1 MINISQL
8 NEVQILAFG
17 LILLRM
23 SAFVFS
29 SAIFSSPTISVAV
42 KVLFSV
48 VLSILVFKP
57 IVSNEVI
64 ARISA
69 NENQLII
76 MSACELLIGLV
87 LGFFTRIFF
96 FALSMAGEIVSISTG
111 LGQAQIFNPMLGSM
125 GNAIEQF
132 YVTVGTLLFFA
143 LNGHHMMIQGLVQSF
158 TTSQL
163 AMSQFNVQSFAEVV
177 MKTQEFFVLGI
188 KISAPLLISMV
199 IVQVGIA
206 LLSRAVPQINVLVT
220 SVSVATLLGFAIIFI
235 SLPLLV
241 MQMSGLL
248 DFTTVEFFKFMK
260 TI

>member
-8 NEVQILAFG
+8 NEIQILAFG

-42 KVLFSV
+42 KVLFSL

-57 IVSNEVI
+57 IVSSEVI

-76 MSACELLIGLV
+76 MSACELLIGIV

-96 FALSMAGEIVSISTG
+96 FSLSMAGEIVSISTG

-125 GNAIEQF
+125 GNAMEQF
-132 YVTVGTLLFFA
+132 YVTIGTLLFFA

-188 KISAPLLISMV
+188 KISAPVLISMV

-220 SVSVATLLGFAIIFI
+220 SVSVATLLGFTIIFI

>member
-8 NEVQILAFG
+8 NEIQILAFG

-29 SAIFSSPTISVAV
+29 SAIFSSPAVSVIV

-48 VLSILVFKP
+48 VLSILVFTP
-57 IVSNEVI
+57 VASNEAI
-64 ARISA
+64 LRISN

-76 MSACELLIGLV
+76 MSCCEIIIGLV

-96 FALSMAGEIVSISTG
+96 FALTMAGEIVSIATG
-111 LGQAQIFNPMLGSM
+111 LGQAQMFNPMLGTM
-125 GNAIEQF
+125 GNAMEQF
-132 YVTVGTLLFFA
+132 YVTIGTLLFFS

-158 TTSQL
+158 SFAELAQL
-163 AMSQFNVQSFAEVV
+163 QINVQSFAEVV
-177 MKTQEFFVLGI
+177 MKAQEFFILGI
-188 KISAPLLISMV
+188 KISAPVLISMV
-199 IVQVGIA
+199 IVQVGVA

-220 SVSVATLLGFAIIFI
+220 SVSVSTLLGFAIIFI

-248 DFTTVEFFKFMK
+248 DFTTIEFFKFMK
-260 TI
+260 TL

>member
-8 NEVQILAFG
+8 NEIQVLAFG

-29 SAIFSSPTISVAV
+29 SAIFSSPTISVIV

-48 VLSILVFKP
+48 VLSMLVFKS
-57 IVSNEVI
+57 VTSNEVI

-69 NENQLII
+69 NESQLII

-96 FALSMAGEIVSISTG
+96 FALSMAGEVVSISTG
-111 LGQAQIFNPMLGSM
+111 LGQAQIFNPMIGSM
-125 GNAIEQF
+125 GNAMEQL
-132 YVTVGTLLFFA
+132 YVTLGTLLFFA

-158 TTSQL
+158 SVSQL
-163 AMSQFNVQSFAEVV
+163 ALMQFNVQSFAEVV
-177 MKTQEFFVLGI
+177 MKTQEFFILGI
-188 KISAPLLISMV
+188 KISAPVLISMV

-220 SVSVATLLGFAIIFI
+220 SASVATLLGFGIIFV

-248 DFTTVEFFKFMK
+248 DMTTVEFFKFMK
-260 TI
+260 TL

>member
-8 NEVQILAFG
+8 NEIQILAFG

-29 SAIFSSPTISVAV
+29 CAIFSSPTISVAV

-48 VLSILVFKP
+48 VLSILVFNS
-57 IVSNEVI
+57 VATNEVV

-69 NENQLII
+69 NENQLIL
-76 MSACELLIGLV
+76 MSGCELLIGLV

-111 LGQAQIFNPMLGSM
+111 LGQAQIFNPMIGSM
-125 GNAIEQF
+125 GNAMEQF
-132 YVTVGTLLFFA
+132 YVTVGTLLFFS

-158 TTSQL
+158 SVSGL
-163 AMSQFNVQSFAEVV
+163 AMAQFNVESFAEVV
-177 MKTQEFFVLGI
+177 IKTQEFFILGI
-188 KISAPLLISMV
+188 QISAPVLISMV
-199 IVQVGIA
+199 IIQVGIA

-220 SVSVATLLGFAIIFI
+220 SASIATLLSFAIIFV

-260 TI
+260 SI